1 MVFPVL
7 RTLVALAVL
16 LSSGLLPGSWTPAAE
31 AADFPAKG
39 RSITILVGFA
49 PGSNTDVGARLLA
62 APLESE
68 LGVPVQ
74 VVNKT
79 GAGTQVAMTNLAQ
92 AKPDGY
98 TIGYNPLVSLATAYL
113 DPQRKAVFAAK
124 DFEPLAM
131 HIVDP
136 NGVAVAANSPFK
148 NMKDLIDAA
157 MANPFKI
164 KMSDFGIGGGGHLAT
179 LELQRL
185 TNTKF
190 SIVHFD
196 GGAPA
201 ITALLGGHVDGYSG
215 SVGAMVPQMRSGDL
229 RVLGVVDKVESKF
242 LPGVKTL
249 EAQGI
254 PLLVTSGRAL
264 LMPAGGSREVVDVL
278 ARVFRKIMESEKHRK
293 AIFDTGQ
300 DVRYMDPAQ
309 TKAYWV
315 DVERQLKPLIEVMA
329 KDTN

>member
-1 MVFPVL
+1 MKRMTLFSLAITAAACIVL
-7 RTLVALAVL
+7 PAT
-16 LSSGLLPGSWTPAAE
+16 SWVHAATDYPE
-31 AADFPAKG
+31 KG
-39 RSITILVGFA
+39 RTISIIIGFA

-62 APLESE
+62 APMEKE

-74 VVNKT
+74 VINKP
-79 GAGTQVAMTNLAQ
+79 GAGTQTAMTYLSA

-98 TIGYNPLVSLATAYL
+98 TIGYNPFVSLATAYL
-113 DPQRKAVFAAK
+113 DPQRGAAFTA
-124 DFEPLAM
+124 DSFEALAM

-136 NGVAVAANSPFK
+136 NGFAVAADSPYK
-148 NMKDLIDAA
+148 NMTDIVEAA
-157 MANPFKI
+157 RANPEKI
-164 KMSDFGIGGGGHLAT
+164 RMSDFGVGGGGHLAS

-190 SIVHFD
+190 NLVHFN

-201 ITALLGGHVDGYSG
+201 ITAMLGGHVDAYSG
-215 SVGAMVPQMRSGDL
+215 SVGAMVPQVRSGQL
-229 RVLGVVDKVESKF
+229 RVLGVVDKVESRF

-254 PLLVTSGRAL
+254 PLFVTSGRGFIL
-264 LMPAGGSREVVDVL
+264 PAGCNRDVFNKL
-278 ARVFRKIMESEKHRK
+278 SAVARKIMESEEHKK

-300 DVRYMDPAQ
+300 EVRYMDPAQ

-315 DVERQLKPLIEVMA
+315 DVERQLKPMMELMA
-329 KDTN
+329 KEAK